1 MTTSET
7 AAAMNMSDCLRVEYR
22 GGGCG
27 VSKGARQERRRGV
40 IAPRPV
46 TEKSGRRR
54 AAFQRGEHSNGK
66 CGARRAGVRA
76 ACGVSHLWRLRSFF
90 PIAARALRTRHTY
103 DGSAYIMAAYL
114 ASARLDA

>member
-1 MTTSET
+1 M
-7 AAAMNMSDCLRVEYR
+7 
-22 GGGCG
+22 
-27 VSKGARQERRRGV
+27 SKGARRERRRGV

-54 AAFQRGEHSNGK
+54 VAFQRGEHSNGK

-114 ASARLDA
+114 ASARGCV